1 MTTQCVFPQHL
12 AILLLLG
19 YTMLF
24 PASALCQDGQNLNHY
39 FSGYLFEVY
48 EDSKPANR
56 YLVMT
61 VSARQKSGTAADIE
75 CTLVHLIG
83 NALDR
88 AYTCELRH
96 YSTSGEAIT
105 RPAIGVDSLTFD
117 LHVGG
122 SDADKKLQFTCAR
135 DENTGTYAVKAS
147 GLWSDQT
154 HTEYTRVEW
163 KQVDSIELEH
173 QTLLPARN

>member
-1 MTTQCVFPQHL
+1 VFPRYL

-24 PASALCQDGQNLNHY
+24 PARALCQEGRNLNHY

-96 YSTSGEAIT
+96 YSTSGKAIT
-105 RPAIGVDSLTFD
+105 RAAIGMDSLTFD

-122 SDADKKLQFTCAR
+122 SDADRKLRFTCTR
-135 DENTGTYAVKAS
+135 DESTGTYAVKAS

-163 KQVDSIELEH
+163 KQVHSIELEH